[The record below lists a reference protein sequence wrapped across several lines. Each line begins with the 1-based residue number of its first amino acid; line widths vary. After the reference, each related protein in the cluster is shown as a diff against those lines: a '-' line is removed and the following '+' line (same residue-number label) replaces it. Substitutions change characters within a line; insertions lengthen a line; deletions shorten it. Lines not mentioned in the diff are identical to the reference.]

1 MKKNIFNIL
10 LVCLV
15 IFICIYFALKISD
28 YGMQLEEQDAQFN
41 GAYVSPYILT
51 YVQK

>member
-15 IFICIYFALKISD
+15 IFICVYFALKISD
-28 YGMQLEEQDAQFN
+28 YGMQLENADNEFGNAN
-41 GAYVSPYILT
+41 LSPYTTTIE
-51 YVQK
+51 K